1 MKKTVEDKH
10 QGWQNILK
18 MIVPYFV
25 IVGVFQIVGYYF
37 AGIDIN
43 SVRFFGKTPIQ
54 VFIVS
59 LASFIGSFIAVWLFM
74 KYVLKEPFLSV
85 GFEKKYIKQD
95 VIRGIYYGLII
106 MAIGFISL
114 ILSEEIEFKKLNFN
128 LLYFALGLIHYIFV
142 AISEELLV
150 RGFILNNLM
159 KSFNNFSALLIS
171 SVLFSLLHAG
181 NPNITLFG
189 LLQLFVAGILLGLP
203 YLYTKN
209 LWFSIALHFS
219 WNFFQGTVFGYN
231 VSGIANYSIIETDF
245 RYASIWNGGSF
256 GFEGSVLALI
266 LQIIAIAILYFS
278 FENKLKNKVYTQQNT
293 ELQTIPK

>member
-1 MKKTVEDKH
+1 MKKTVVDKH
-10 QGWQNILK
+10 QGWQNVLQIIL
-18 MIVPYFV
+18 PYFI

-37 AGIDIN
+37 AGLDIN
-43 SVRFFGKTPIQ
+43 NVRFLDRTPTQ

-59 LASFIGSFIAVWLFM
+59 LASFIGTFVAVWLFM

-85 GFEKKYIKQD
+85 GFEKKCIKQD
-95 VIRGIYYGLII
+95 VTRGMYYGLII
-106 MAIGFISL
+106 MVIGFVSL
-114 ILSEEIEFKKLNFN
+114 IFSEEIEFKKLNFN
-128 LLYFALGLIHYIFV
+128 LLYFVLSLLHYIFV
-142 AISEELLV
+142 AISEELLM
-150 RGFILNNLM
+150 RGFILNNLT

-171 SVLFSLLHAG
+171 SMLFSLLHAG

-231 VSGIANYSIIETDF
+231 VSGTANYSIIETDF
-245 RYASIWNGGSF
+245 RYASIWNGGNF
-256 GFEGSVLALI
+256 GFEGSILALI

-278 FENKLKNKVYTQQNT
+278 FENKLKNKVDTQQNI